1 MENNQRPAD
10 SIEQQNVEKYRQ
22 QRVNE
27 FRLNIDSKD
36 EISSNSASAEDE
48 AKQDFSDEITS
59 FSDENTK
66 AQIERASKKEL
77 RRQKRE
83 EKKLLKVK
91 SGRNKK
97 VYRFM
102 WLVLLIIVSVIA
114 GEFLIDGS
122 RDFLAMNRKDDSVA
136 IIRITMD
143 NNSIED
149 VAKQLEAQG
158 VVDSS
163 YYFQMFTAVTGR
175 DDDIEPGIY
184 QIPKNKDYLG
194 VVNYLQNST
203 NRDNTITLR
212 IPEGSNVLEISEL
225 LYTSGV
231 TYQKDT
237 FLELCNSDTFDADYS
252 FLKNIEAPDERLYK
266 LEGYLFPDT
275 YEFYIDEAPDVTI
288 RRFLD
293 NFRSKIYE
301 SEYDIEGYS
310 DPVTLIDAIKNEG
323 YTLDEFI
330 TLASLIQAE
339 AADAEDMYMVSSV
352 IHNRLRYGAQNDIHS
367 LGLDSTEFYPYKS
380 KADAPEDF
388 HSVYET
394 YDTKGLPPGAI
405 CSSGYEAILA
415 AVAPADTDYLYFCH
429 GQNSD
434 GTVTAYYAETFE
446 EHQENISK
454 AGLD

>member
-1 MENNQRPAD
+1 MGNIQRPSD
-10 SIEQQNVEKYRQ
+10 SQEQQNVERYRQ

-27 FRLNIDSKD
+27 FKLSIGDNPQ
-36 EISSNSASAEDE
+36 EISSNSSPDAGET
-48 AKQDFSDEITS
+48 QDFSDEITS

-77 RRQKRE
+77 RRQKKE
-83 EKKLLKVK
+83 EKKLQKVK

-97 VYRFM
+97 VYRFT
-102 WLVLLIIVSVIA
+102 WLVLIIIVSVIA
-114 GEFLIDGS
+114 GEFLIEGS
-122 RDFLAMNRKDDSVA
+122 KDFLAMNRKDESIA
-136 IIRITMD
+136 IIRITKDD
-143 NNSIED
+143 NIDTIS
-149 VAKQLEAQG
+149 KKLETQG

-163 YYFQMFTAVTGR
+163 YYFQMFASVTGR
-175 DDDIEPGIY
+175 TDNFEPGIY

-212 IPEGSNVLEISEL
+212 IPEGTNVLELSEL
-225 LYTSGV
+225 LYTAGV
-231 TYQKDT
+231 TYHKDQ
-237 FLELCNSDTFDADYS
+237 FLELCNSDTFDEDYS
-252 FLKNIEAPDERLYK
+252 FIKNIEAPEERLYK

-293 NFRSKIYE
+293 NFRSKVYE
-301 SEYDIEGYS
+301 SEYDIDGYS
-310 DPVTLIDAIKNEG
+310 EPITLIDAIKGEG
-323 YTLDEFI
+323 YTLDEFV
-330 TLASLIQAE
+330 TLASLIQGE
-339 AADAEDMYMVSSV
+339 AADVDDMYMVSSV

-380 KADAPEDF
+380 QADTPEGF

-405 CSSGYEAILA
+405 CSGGYEALLA

-429 GQNSD
+429 GQNGD
-434 GTVTAYYAETFE
+434 GTATAYYAETFE
-446 EHQENISK
+446 EHQQNISK